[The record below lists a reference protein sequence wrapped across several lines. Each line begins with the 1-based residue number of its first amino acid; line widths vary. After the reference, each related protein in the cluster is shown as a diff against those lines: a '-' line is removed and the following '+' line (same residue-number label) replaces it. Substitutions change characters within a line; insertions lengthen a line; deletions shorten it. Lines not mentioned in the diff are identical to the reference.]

1 MFTISQEEYDKA
13 LTIIAKRNQ
22 YNKQYYQKRK
32 QQQENTE
39 VKKTGRKPIEEITPE
54 RALLTLQKYKL
65 KCQRQKQEQTV
76 EQLKAHINKLFKKL
90 KEKMP

>member
-1 MFTISQEEYDKA
+1 MSTISQEDYNKA

-54 RALLTLQKYKL
+54 SITHTTKIQTEMPETKTRADSRTTEGSYK
-65 KCQRQKQEQTV
+65 QV
-76 EQLKAHINKLFKKL
+76 V
-90 KEKMP
+90 